1 MTTHRTAFFVS
12 DRTGITAELLGRTLL
27 TQFPDFVFTK
37 ITLPFIDTVEKAQ
50 KASETI
56 NHTASQQG
64 IRPLVFST
72 LINTETRAVFAST
85 DALVLDL
92 FEMFILPLEDELGI
106 ASSRVLGL
114 SHGISDHIAYK
125 DRIDAVNFALSHDDG
140 ITTVNFAQADII
152 LVGVSRVG
160 KTPTCLYL
168 AMQYGVRA
176 ANFPF
181 TPDDFSDM
189 HLPKSLQ
196 PFRKKL
202 FGLTI
207 SPDRLSQIR
216 NERKANSTYASPKNC
231 LHEVNEAEAIFR
243 AENIPFLDTT
253 TKSVEEIAITIIH
266 ECKLRENL
274 SR

>member
-1 MTTHRTAFFVS
+1 MTTHRTVFFVS

-27 TQFPDFVFTK
+27 TQFPDSVFTK
-37 ITLPFIDTVEKAQ
+37 ITLPFVDTVEKAQ
-50 KASETI
+50 KARETI

-64 IRPLVFST
+64 IRPLVFTT
-72 LINTETRAVFAST
+72 LINTETRTMLAST
-85 DALVLDL
+85 DAFVMDL
-92 FEMFILPLEDELGI
+92 FEMFTRPLEDELGM
-106 ASSRVLGL
+106 ASSQVPGL
-114 SHGISDHIAYK
+114 SHGISDHVAYK
-125 DRIDAVNFALSHDDG
+125 GRIDAVNFALSHDDG
-140 ITTVNFAQADII
+140 ITAVNFAQADII

-176 ANFPF
+176 ANFPL
-181 TPDDFSDM
+181 TPDDFNDI
-189 HLPKSLQ
+189 HLPKSLR

-216 NERKANSTYASPKNC
+216 SERKADSNYASPKNC
-231 LHEVNEAEAIFR
+231 LDEVNKAEAIFR
-243 AENIPFLDTT
+243 AENIPFMDTT
-253 TKSVEEIAITIIH
+253 TKSVEEIATTIIH
-266 ECKLRENL
+266 ERKLRENP